1 VNRALRAA
9 TIGVLLLSPAALS
22 ACSAGQVTQ
31 TATQERDKT
40 GAQAQVGD
48 ISVRQGELLSPS
60 GGSYES
66 GDDAEL
72 QVALING
79 GAEDDA
85 LVSVDG
91 EGFASAEISASGGS
105 SSSPSSSAG
114 ATSSA
119 APTSGSAAPTSSSR
133 SQEIDIPAGESVF
146 IGGDDYTVTL
156 TDLDEGIT
164 PGQYLEVTLTFEK
177 AGEVTI
183 PVTVANP
190 ASSVPRGSTFDYHQE
205 EGGAENA
212 ARESES
218 ADG

>member
-9 TIGVLLLSPAALS
+9 TMGVLLLSPVVLS

-48 ISVRQGELLSPS
+48 ITIRQGQLLSPR
-60 GGSYES
+60 GGTYES

-72 QVALING
+72 QMTLVNG
-79 GAEDDA
+79 GGEDDT

-91 EGFASAEISASGGS
+91 EGFASAEIQSSSTSGS
-105 SSSPSSSAG
+105 STSSSATAS
-114 ATSSA
+114 ATGI
-119 APTSGSAAPTSSSR
+119 PAPTSSTAST
-133 SQEIDIPAGESVF
+133 SAGSGEIDIPAGQSVA
-146 IGGDDYTVTL
+146 IGGDQNTVTL
-156 TDLDEGIT
+156 TDLREALT

-183 PVTVANP
+183 PLTVANP
-190 ASSVPRGSTFDYHQE
+190 TSSVPRSSSFDFHQE
-205 EGGAENA
+205 EGGSENA
-212 ARESES
+212 APSS
-218 ADG
+218 GASN

>member
-1 VNRALRAA
+1 MNRALRAA
-9 TIGVLLLSPAALS
+9 TMGVLLLSPVALS

-48 ISVRQGELLSPS
+48 ISIRQGELLSPR

-91 EGFASAEISASGGS
+91 EGFGSAAIRSSGSAS
-105 SSSPSSSAG
+105 SSSAG

-119 APTSGSAAPTSSSR
+119 APTSGSGASSSSSGR
-133 SQEIDIPAGESVF
+133 SQEIDIPAGQSVF
-146 IGGDDYTVTL
+146 IGGDQFTVTL

-190 ASSVPRGSTFDYHQE
+190 ASSVPRSSSFDFHQE